1 MSEAASSSKET
12 SESVRISSEVKQRL
26 QEYCRQHKQPIRRV
40 LDKAICDYV
49 QNRQLKEER

>member
-1 MSEAASSSKET
+1 MSEAVIIPKET
-12 SESVRISSEVKQRL
+12 SESVRISSGVKRRL

-49 QNRQLKEER
+49 QNRHLKEGR

>member
-1 MSEAASSSKET
+1 MSGAVTRPKGT
-12 SESVRISSEVKQRL
+12 SESVRISNEVKKRL

-49 QNRQLKEER
+49 QNRNLKEER

>member
-49 QNRQLKEER
+49 QDRQLKEER